1 MKTEKK
7 RGLSMSGSKT
17 KIQKEILD
25 EVLKFYGKRREEEA
39 ERDIRE
45 EDAGIRLSPREAQQD
60 SSGRYE
66 PGGDFYKVLSKLVGK
81 YDPDQMVIHR
91 SPEKKAIPIT
101 QDLDKKADLSQK
113 LERTEKHEEKTGQTS
128 SATRFLDDE
137 MLSHR
142 GKEDEKKSF
151 LGFLERRPDL
161 SQEPQRGIT
170 KISQPSV
177 FERLT
182 RAHVEEDFKETEHV
196 NQNLSKK
203 PDYSKEMEKVEK
215 KEEVLDKTTSYIQP
229 SIFQRI
235 ALARE
240 EELKHSKQDL
250 NKVPDVSQELE
261 KNERQEEKMV
271 ETGELDKPAIFQ
283 KLFRRIKRIFV
294 RARKKLM
301 IFANKNLRATKNPY
315 FMHGLGT

>member
-1 MKTEKK
+1 
-7 RGLSMSGSKT
+7 MSGSKT

-45 EDAGIRLSPREAQQD
+45 DAGSRLSSREAQQD

-101 QDLDKKADLSQK
+101 QDLDKKSDLSQK

-128 SATRFLDDE
+128 SATRFLDDK

-161 SQEPQRGIT
+161 SQEPQRDMRAREKGKNEGIT
-170 KISQPSV
+170 KSSQPSV
-177 FERLT
+177 FERLS
-182 RAHVEEDFKETEHV
+182 RANVEEEFKETEHV
-196 NQNLSKK
+196 DQNLSKK

-215 KEEVLDKTTSYIQP
+215 KEEELDKTTSYIQP

-240 EELKHSKQDL
+240 EEELKHSTQDL
-250 NKVPDVSQELE
+250 NKEPDVSQSLE

-271 ETGELDKPAIFQ
+271 ETGELDKPSIFQ
-283 KLFRRIKRIFV
+283 KLCRRIKRVFV
-294 RARKKLM
+294 RAQKKLM
-301 IFANKNLRATKNPY
+301 IFVNKNLRAN
-315 FMHGLGT
+315 